1 MTRDQALDEL
11 TPLIREL
18 TTVPFDDFGPRHH
31 LEHDLQL
38 DSLTQMDLV
47 GSLER
52 HFSVKV
58 LDAELTGL
66 HTVGDLIDLVVA
78 KA

>member
-1 MTRDQALDEL
+1 MTRNQVLEEL

-18 TTVPFDDFGPRHH
+18 TRSAPDDIAPAHH
-31 LEHDLQL
+31 LENDLDL

-47 GSLER
+47 SSLER
-52 HFSVKV
+52 HFSIKV

-66 HTVGDLIDLVVA
+66 HTVGDLVDLVVG
-78 KA
+78 KV